1 MKPCTLITCVY
12 VTEDKACKSKLQFEL
27 CSHIIDVHQWRRSFI
42 LLTAFVSAAFSQQT
56 TAYVTW
62 ATTTNPAGL
71 WCKHISRVAY
81 HHQNKPA
88 LMGGEQGVSVA
99 AIPTSYGGRAQWA
112 SAECRVQVGAFLTR
126 DSDPRQCLLLIF
138 KQTFTAREL
147 LDHQGCRTAT
157 IKHMY
162 HIRLRTYNIIFR
174 AYFSVWLLFPKRTE
188 LFNKACSKVNAT
200 ISE

>member
-88 LMGGEQGVSVA
+88 LMGGEQGVSVGD
-99 AIPTSYGGRAQWA
+99 SYTHILWRTR
-112 SAECRVQVGAFLTR
+112 SEQVLNV
-126 DSDPRQCLLLIF
+126 
-138 KQTFTAREL
+138 
-147 LDHQGCRTAT
+147 GCRWGLFWPET
-157 IKHMY
+157 
-162 HIRLRTYNIIFR
+162 RTLGS
-174 AYFSVWLLFPKRTE
+174 ACCWSLSKRSQPGS
-188 LFNKACSKVNAT
+188 C
-200 ISE
+200 

>member
-1 MKPCTLITCVY
+1 MCISGGAHLYCLQPLFLPPFHNRPQRMSLEQPLQTLLASDANTFLV
-12 VTEDKACKSKLQFEL
+12 
-27 CSHIIDVHQWRRSFI
+27 
-42 LLTAFVSAAFSQQT
+42 LLTIIRISLRS
-56 TAYVTW
+56 W
-62 ATTTNPAGL
+62 EESRGSL
-71 WCKHISRVAY
+71 W
-81 HHQNKPA
+81 
-88 LMGGEQGVSVA
+88 ET